1 MEREVSMRLVLGV
14 MLWLLVLAL
23 SSVPIA
29 TGAAEG
35 LRSAFPW
42 LSDGV
47 VIQVTMLLASV
58 SLAAGLSRGR
68 LSRFGFRMARLGQ
81 LARALVSGAIA
92 AFVIHAL
99 RIAVATAF
107 PNMGGHPSVGGAS
120 FAHIVITIWI
130 LASTSEEVLHRGLV
144 QSFLEPLRSRGFT
157 LLGVRLTLPVVAG
170 GVLFGATH
178 VMLLTLGAHGIFVSL
193 LVGSAVVLGLVAG
206 YWREKTGS
214 LVPAILIHM
223 LFNVTGEISDR
234 VWDLLV
240 R

>member
-1 MEREVSMRLVLGV
+1 MRLALGV

-23 SSVPIA
+23 SSLPTA

-35 LRSAFPW
+35 LRSTFPW
-42 LSDGV
+42 LSDGAI
-47 VIQVTMLLASV
+47 IQGTMLLASLA
-58 SLAAGLSRGR
+58 LAAGLSRGQ
-68 LSRFGFRMARLGQ
+68 LSKFGFGMVRLGQ

-92 AFVIHAL
+92 AFAVHAL
-99 RIAVATAF
+99 RIALASAS
-107 PNMGGHPSVGGAS
+107 PHMGGHPSVGGES
-120 FAHIVITIWI
+120 FAHMVITIWI
-130 LASTSEEVLHRGLV
+130 LASTSEEVLHRGLI
-144 QSFLEPLRSRGFT
+144 QSFLEPLRNRGIT

-170 GVLFGATH
+170 AVLFGATH
-178 VMLLTLGAHGIFVSL
+178 IMLLAMGATGVFVGL

-223 LFNVTGEISDR
+223 LFNAMGEVSDW
-234 VWDLLV
+234 VWDLLA